1 MVTVWRIVLTT
12 VGLIAL
18 QCLPLV
24 LVLLRRR
31 NGSGAGTG
39 GPSVT
44 ADRQRRSGQPYPA
57 GRRERS
63 WRRAEART
71 AAQLAQAQAAS
82 SQPSGPPI
90 ERITADLHRLHR
102 QRSGVARQSLVWA
115 CAVREAYDE
124 HLQQACRALN
134 VPEYLGELHG
144 FDRDIER
151 IRVEGA
157 LQEAGLDLLAVEEP
171 TR

>member
-1 MVTVWRIVLTT
+1 MLTT

-18 QCLPLV
+18 QCLPCV

-31 NGSGAGTG
+31 GAARGAG
-39 GPSVT
+39 GPPA
-44 ADRQRRSGQPYPA
+44 ADRQRRSAHSYPA

-63 WRRAEART
+63 WQRAKARS
-71 AAQLAQAQAAS
+71 AAQAARTGAYAAPP
-82 SQPSGPPI
+82 QPCGPPI

-115 CAVREAYDE
+115 SAVREAYDE
-124 HLQQACRALN
+124 QLRQACRALN
-134 VPEYLGELHG
+134 VPEYLAELHG

-157 LQEAGLDLLAVEEP
+157 LQEAGLDLLAVQEP
-171 TR
+171 AR